1 MSLLLL
7 STLLLII
14 LPLLAAVVAWGI
26 PSPAVRVR
34 LLPTTALLHLGLLS
48 LVLRGWRDLPQGAW
62 LGLDALGGWVL
73 MVISVLFT
81 ICALYAPSYLALRP
95 DRDHRIFTV
104 CLLAF
109 LGLASL
115 LAQAR
120 HPGVA
125 WVAIETMTLSTA
137 PLIYFNRNRRSIE
150 ATWKYLVLGSVGI
163 ALALLGTLF
172 VAYAAH
178 MGGVE
183 EPLHY
188 TRLMAEAGRLSRP
201 WLRAGFVLCM
211 VGYGTKMGLAPLHS
225 WKPDAYGETPGIVGA
240 LLAGGVTSCAF
251 LALLRIY
258 AIVAAAGEGP
268 FAREIFVGFG
278 LLSMV
283 WALVFMVGQVDF
295 KRLLAY
301 SSVEHM
307 GILVFGIGIGG
318 LAARFALFH
327 LAANALVKS
336 VLFLSAGNIHRSYAS
351 KQLPHVTGAIRRTP
365 VSAGLFFMA
374 FLAITGLPPFAPFIS
389 EFNIASS
396 ALTTGH
402 VFAGTA
408 FLVLLGGIFI
418 TMSDTV
424 MQVVFGV
431 PSPQRVRTPYKDSF
445 ATTAPLVLALSLA
458 LGLGLWLPR
467 PMRDMLEGAART
479 VEGLPPTRDGVPA
492 VAQAAPPTLAK
503 EVQP

>member
-1 MSLLLL
+1 MA
-7 STLLLII
+7 LLLIV
-14 LPLLAAVVAWGI
+14 LPLLAAALAYAI
-26 PSPAVRVR
+26 KTPSIRVR
-34 LLPTTALLHLGLLS
+34 LLPATALLHLFLLL

-73 MVISVLFT
+73 LVVSVLFT

-95 DRDHRIFTV
+95 DRDHRIFSV
-104 CLLAF
+104 SLLSF

-115 LAQAR
+115 LAEAR
-120 HPGVA
+120 HPGIA
-125 WVAIETMTLSTA
+125 WVAMETTTLATA
-137 PLIYFNRNRRSIE
+137 PLIYFNHNRRSLE
-150 ATWKYLVLGSVGI
+150 ATWKYLVIGSVGI

-172 VAYAAH
+172 IAYAAH

-183 EPLHY
+183 EPLQY
-188 TRLMAEAGRLSRP
+188 SRLMQEAGRLSRP
-201 WLRAGFVLCM
+201 WLRAGFVLSM
-211 VGYGTKMGLAPLHS
+211 VGYGTKMGLAPLHT

-251 LALLRIY
+251 LALIRIY
-258 AIVAAAGEGP
+258 AVMAAAGEGA
-268 FAREIFVGFG
+268 FAREILLGFG
-278 LLSMV
+278 MLSMA
-283 WALVFMVGQVDF
+283 WALVFMVGQLDF

-318 LAARFALFH
+318 TAIRFALFH

-365 VSAGLFFMA
+365 VSAGLFLMG

-389 EFNIASS
+389 EFNIAAS
-396 ALTTGH
+396 ALTSGH
-402 VFAGTA
+402 MAAGVL
-408 FLVLLGGIFI
+408 FLVLLGGIFL

-431 PSPQRVRTPYKDSF
+431 PSPQRVRTPYKDTF
-445 ATTAPLVLALSLA
+445 ATTAPLILALSLA
-458 LGLGLWLPR
+458 LGLGIWLPG
-467 PMRDMLEGAART
+467 PMRAMLDSAAAT
-479 VEGLPPTRDGVPA
+479 VAGTVPVPPTAPVAPA
-492 VAQAAPPTLAK
+492 TVHLA
-503 EVQP
+503 EVRP

>member
-1 MSLLLL
+1 MA
-7 STLLLII
+7 LLLIL
-14 LPLLAAVVAWGI
+14 LPLLAAALAFFI
-26 PSPAVRVR
+26 KASALRVR
-34 LLPTTALLHLGLLS
+34 LLPATGLVHLVLLA
-48 LVLRGWRDLPQGAW
+48 LVLRGWRELPQSAW

-73 MVISVLFT
+73 LVVSVLFT
-81 ICALYAPSYLALRP
+81 ICALYAPSYLSLRP
-95 DRDHRIFTV
+95 DRDHRVFTV
-104 CLLAF
+104 CILAF

-115 LAQAR
+115 LALAR
-120 HPGVA
+120 HPGVV
-125 WVAIETMTLSTA
+125 WVAMETTTLVTA
-137 PLIYFNRNRRSIE
+137 PLVYFNRNRRSIE

-178 MGGVE
+178 MGGLE

-188 TRLMAEAGRLSRP
+188 TRLMAEGGRLSRP
-201 WLRAGFVLCM
+201 WLRAGFVLTL

-258 AIVAAAGEGP
+258 AVVVAAGEGA
-268 FAREIFVGFG
+268 FARELLLGFG
-278 LLSMV
+278 ILSML

-327 LAANALVKS
+327 LAANALIKS

-365 VSAGLFFMA
+365 VSAGLFFMG

-389 EFNIASS
+389 EFNIAST

-402 VFAGTA
+402 LFAGA
-408 FLVLLGGIFI
+408 LFLVLLAGIFL

-431 PSPQRVRTPYKDSF
+431 PSPQRVRTPYKDTF
-445 ATTAPLVLALSLA
+445 ATTAPLVLAMVLALA
-458 LGLGLWLPR
+458 LGLHLPAPLR
-467 PMRDMLEGAART
+467 AMLEGASAT
-479 VEGLPPTRDGVPA
+479 IEGTLPGVPKPA
-492 VAQAAPPTLAK
+492 DQSGAGSPLL
-503 EVQP
+503 EVRP

>member
-1 MSLLLL
+1 MA
-7 STLLLII
+7 LLLIL
-14 LPLLAAVVAWGI
+14 LPLAAAALAVLI
-26 PSPAVRVR
+26 KDSTLRVR
-34 LLPTTALLHLGLLS
+34 LLPATGALHLVLLL
-48 LVLRGWRDLPQGAW
+48 LVLRAWRELPHNAW

-73 MVISVLFT
+73 LVVSVLFL
-81 ICALYAPSYLALRP
+81 ICALYAPSYLSLRP
-95 DRDHRIFTV
+95 DRDHRVFTV
-104 CLLAF
+104 CILAF

-115 LAQAR
+115 LALAR
-120 HPGVA
+120 HPGVV
-125 WVAIETMTLSTA
+125 WVAMETTTLVTA
-137 PLIYFNRNRRSIE
+137 PLVYFNRNRRSIE

-172 VAYAAH
+172 VAYSAH
-178 MGGVE
+178 MGGLE
-183 EPLHY
+183 EPLHFN
-188 TRLMAEAGRLSRP
+188 RLMAAGASLSRP
-201 WLRAGFVLCM
+201 WLRAGFVLTL

-240 LLAGGVTSCAF
+240 LRAGGVTSCAF

-258 AIVAAAGEGP
+258 AVVVAAGEGP
-268 FAREIFVGFG
+268 FARELLLGFG

-351 KQLPHVTGAIRRTP
+351 KQLPQVTGAIRRTP
-365 VSAGLFFMA
+365 VSAGLFFLG

-389 EFNIASS
+389 EFQIASA

-402 VFAGTA
+402 LASGAA
-408 FLVLLGGIFI
+408 FLVLLGGIFL

-431 PSPQRVRTPYKDSF
+431 PSPQRIRTPYKDTF
-445 ATTAPLVLALSLA
+445 ATTAPLVLAMVLALA
-458 LGLGLWLPR
+458 LGIHLPAPLR
-467 PMRDMLEGAART
+467 ALLEGASSAL
-479 VEGLPPTRDGVPA
+479 EGNPPVPVVSLTG
-492 VAQAAPPTLAK
+492 VAQVVQT
-503 EVQP
+503 EVRP

>member
-1 MSLLLL
+1 MNQ
-7 STLLLII
+7 LLIA
-14 LPLLAAVVAWGI
+14 LPLLAAALAFLI
-26 PSPAVRVR
+26 KSPSIRVR
-34 LLPTTALLHLGLLS
+34 LLPATALLHFFLLL

-73 MVISVLFT
+73 LVVSALFT

-95 DRDHRIFTV
+95 DRDHRIFTA

-125 WVAIETMTLSTA
+125 WVAMETTTLVTA

-183 EPLHY
+183 EPLQY

-201 WLRAGFVLCM
+201 WLRAGFVLTV
-211 VGYGTKMGLAPLHS
+211 VGYGTKMGLAPLHT

-258 AIVAAAGEGP
+258 GVVAAAGEAP
-268 FAREIFVGFG
+268 FAREILMGFG
-278 LLSMV
+278 LLSMI
-283 WALVFMVGQVDF
+283 WALVFMVGQMDF

-351 KQLPHVTGAIRRTP
+351 KQLPFVTGAIRRTP
-365 VSAGLFFMA
+365 VSAALFLMG
-374 FLAITGLPPFAPFIS
+374 FLAITGLPPFMPFIS
-389 EFNIASS
+389 EFNIAAT
-396 ALTTGH
+396 ALTSGH
-402 VFAGTA
+402 LAAGIL

-431 PSPQRVRTPYKDSF
+431 PSPQRVRTPYKDTF
-445 ATTAPLVLALSLA
+445 ATTAPLILALCLA
-458 LGLGLWLPR
+458 LGFGIHLPTPLR
-467 PMRDMLEGAART
+467 AMLESASLS
-479 VEGLPPTRDGVPA
+479 VDGHASPVLAPRI
-492 VAQAAPPTLAK
+492 VAEAAPEPQKLA
-503 EVQP
+503 EVRP